1 MPLRRV
7 PALLLLLGA
16 WLYLG
21 YLVWQG
27 NPPVSAFVIAL
38 GFSVIAGFLWKPN
51 APVS

>member
-7 PALLLLLGA
+7 LALLLLVGA

-27 NPPVSAFVIAL
+27 NPPVNAFMIAL
-38 GFSVIAGFLWKPN
+38 GFSVIAGFLWGPN
-51 APVS
+51 PPES